1 MHTTNYELRFQMKK
15 TPSTPTEMI
24 SVRTRSLE
32 NKLTKQGGHRGDPAG
47 RMVLLVPS
55 SYPRFV

>member
-1 MHTTNYELRFQMKK
+1 
-15 TPSTPTEMI
+15 MI

-32 NKLTKQGGHRGDPAG
+32 NKLTKQGGHRGDPVGSMALLVPS
-47 RMVLLVPS
+47 RVLLVPS